1 MITGVIEVGNGE
13 KCPFCDIIVTE
24 KLDFYEHLT
33 AEHQDDLLASLFN
46 KGDKNDR
53 GTKNKR

>member
-33 AEHQDDLLASLFN
+33 AEHQDDLLASLFK
-46 KGDKNDR
+46 KGDNNER
-53 GTKNKR
+53 AKNKR